1 MFKRYVKYV
10 FHVPLLPLNMRF
22 SQRSSKPA
30 SYQNVSHFSKKKKKK
45 KQRAKKMARK
55 ERPEETGAH
64 PGCPLRS

>member
-45 KQRAKKMARK
+45 KRAKKMARK
-55 ERPEETGAH
+55 KGPEEMKAH
-64 PGCPLRS
+64 PDCPLRS